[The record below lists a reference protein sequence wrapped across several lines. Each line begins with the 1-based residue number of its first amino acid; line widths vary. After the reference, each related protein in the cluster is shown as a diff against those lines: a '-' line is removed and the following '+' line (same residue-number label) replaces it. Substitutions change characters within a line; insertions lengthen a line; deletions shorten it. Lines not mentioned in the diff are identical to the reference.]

1 MIGQTIG
8 QYRILEKIGGGGMGV
23 VYRAEDTKLG
33 RQVALKFLPADAACD
48 PQAMERLQRE
58 ARAASAL
65 NHPNICTIYDIE
77 EHGGQ
82 PFIAM
87 ELLEGQT
94 LRQLLA
100 RGPLKTETLLELAI
114 QIADALDAAHHRG
127 IVHRDLKPANIFV
140 TQRGQAKILDFGLAK
155 RSPHRPLSAESVAAA
170 PTASVTPEEHLTSPG
185 SAVGTVAYMSP
196 EQARGEDVD
205 ARTDLFSLGA
215 VLYEMAAG
223 TQAFGGTTSAVIF
236 DAILNREPPPPRQ
249 WNPQLPVKLEEIIS
263 KALEKDRELRYQTAA
278 ELRADLKRLKRDTES
293 GRAAAAAP
301 ALEPALARPALAAKP
316 WTHHWIF
323 WSGAVALALIVGIS
337 LALNL
342 GREPARRELKQ
353 RQLTTTTAENP
364 LLAAA
369 ISPDGKYLIYSIEG
383 GATYLRLV
391 ETGETNAVAVP
402 PSIGPAGFSWY
413 PDGTKVLATVAGEA
427 GQTGGLWILSI
438 VGGTPRKVRDGGWGG
453 AVSPDASRIAFIIG
467 IPGRE
472 AWMAGPSGENPQ
484 RIASVSN
491 GRLHAGAW
499 SPDGR
504 YFAYV
509 REQRAGDRVE
519 PFVELC
525 ETQTGRTTTLLA
537 GAHLGI
543 VEPSSPLLWLTDWR
557 LLLVLTEPPPRQN
570 ESNLWELPV
579 ARESGQPIGQPRR
592 ITDWVG
598 FEIGHLSA
606 TADGKRVSLAKL
618 RLQIDVYVGKL
629 EANGT
634 RLTSPRRLTLDERN
648 DTPTAWTPDS
658 SAVFFYSDRNGNLD
672 VFRQGIEQRMPE
684 ALAMGPENEAA
695 ARLNPDGAFLLY
707 WAWAPGADQR
717 QLMRVPITGGPAEMV
732 YSSDRNAGFLCSRS
746 PAAGC
751 VLSEQDQK
759 QVVLYALDPV
769 KGKGAK
775 LARVELPSLSDYGL
789 GLSAQGTRAAVLQ
802 FEVGDNR
809 LHLVELPGGAVRELA
824 VPGWSGFM
832 SVNWT
837 LDGNALYLT
846 TWSPEKG
853 AALLLVDLQGRPRVL
868 LQRSVSYA
876 LRSPVPSPDGRWL
889 AFRLESPEG
898 NAWLLE
904 NF

>member
-8 QYRILEKIGGGGMGV
+8 QYRVLEKIGGGGMGV

-33 RQVALKFLPADAACD
+33 RQVALKFLPGDAACD

-196 EQARGEDVD
+196 EQARGEEVD

-215 VLYEMAAG
+215 VLYEMTTG
-223 TQAFGGTTSAVIF
+223 SMAFSGNTSAVIF
-236 DAILNREPPPPRQ
+236 DSILNR
-249 WNPQLPVKLEEIIS
+249 NPLPVEQLSPDAPVELKRIVE

-278 ELRADLKRLKRDTES
+278 ELRADLKRLKRDSES
-293 GRAAAAAP
+293 GKAAAVAP
-301 ALEPALARPALAAKP
+301 ARATGPA
-316 WTHHWIF
+316 
-323 WSGAVALALIVGIS
+323 GGV
-337 LALNL
+337 
-342 GREPARRELKQ
+342 PARRWRRRALSLGGIAVAIALMVLFGLQLRIGLPVREGARAELTQ

-499 SPDGR
+499 SP
-504 YFAYV
+504 
-509 REQRAGDRVE
+509 
-519 PFVELC
+519 
-525 ETQTGRTTTLLA
+525 
-537 GAHLGI
+537 
-543 VEPSSPLLWLTDWR
+543 
-557 LLLVLTEPPPRQN
+557 
-570 ESNLWELPV
+570 
-579 ARESGQPIGQPRR
+579 
-592 ITDWVG
+592 
-598 FEIGHLSA
+598 
-606 TADGKRVSLAKL
+606 
-618 RLQIDVYVGKL
+618 
-629 EANGT
+629 
-634 RLTSPRRLTLDERN
+634 
-648 DTPTAWTPDS
+648 
-658 SAVFFYSDRNGNLD
+658 
-672 VFRQGIEQRMPE
+672 
-684 ALAMGPENEAA
+684 
-695 ARLNPDGAFLLY
+695 
-707 WAWAPGADQR
+707 
-717 QLMRVPITGGPAEMV
+717 
-732 YSSDRNAGFLCSRS
+732 
-746 PAAGC
+746 
-751 VLSEQDQK
+751 
-759 QVVLYALDPV
+759 
-769 KGKGAK
+769 
-775 LARVELPSLSDYGL
+775 
-789 GLSAQGTRAAVLQ
+789 
-802 FEVGDNR
+802 
-809 LHLVELPGGAVRELA
+809 
-824 VPGWSGFM
+824 
-832 SVNWT
+832 
-837 LDGNALYLT
+837 
-846 TWSPEKG
+846 
-853 AALLLVDLQGRPRVL
+853 
-868 LQRSVSYA
+868 
-876 LRSPVPSPDGRWL
+876 
-889 AFRLESPEG
+889 
-898 NAWLLE
+898 
-904 NF
+904 